1 MKYYT
6 YKSQTLRNMVW
17 LIACAA
23 VIMAVMMNWAAMPM
37 GIKVIGCICQILSG
51 IIACLAIIGIA
62 TRRSISAIVLFYVF
76 KMIPIKDRRDP
87 EVFRN
92 YMESSSKPY
101 VLNPNTVRKYN
112 ITRFGNTDDTYV
124 IDHRDS
130 EEDLV
135 VFYIHGG
142 GYWVRPYGIHFTMFD
157 KMARM
162 LHAKFVIPIYPLAP
176 AHDATEANSMVMER
190 YLQLLNEEHAD
201 PGKVIF
207 MGDSAG
213 AGLSMSL
220 MLQLKEKKLPL
231 PREAVYFSPWVD
243 ASNSTPGME
252 AVRDP
257 FLNIPNLTYGGE
269 IYAGDLEGGAKNPMV
284 SPIYGDMRGLP
295 KMTAFGGTYDSLNL
309 DAMKMADKA
318 REEGF
323 DYTIYVYPKMIH
335 GYAGFF
341 FTPEAKYAI
350 RQVKNVLDGKP
361 VTNVVSEI

>member
-1 MKYYT
+1 MKYMT
-6 YKSQTLRNMVW
+6 YKSQTVRNICWLALGLV
-17 LIACAA
+17 LIALVSGCWHRMSFVLKMISGVGVVICIILAA
-23 VIMAVMMNWAAMPM
+23 LAVAGMAS
-37 GIKVIGCICQILSG
+37 K
-51 IIACLAIIGIA
+51 
-62 TRRSISAIVLFYVF
+62 RSISAIILFYVF
-76 KMIPIKDRRDP
+76 RMIPIKDRRNP
-87 EVFRN
+87 EIFRN
-92 YMESSSKPY
+92 YMESNSKAY
-101 VLNPNTVRKYN
+101 VLNPKTVRKYN
-112 ITRFGNTDDTYV
+112 ITKFLSTDDTYV
-124 IDHRDS
+124 IDHQDS
-130 EEDLV
+130 SEDLV

-157 KMARM
+157 KLARR
-162 LHAKFVIPIYPLAP
+162 LHAKFIIPVYPLAP
-176 AHDATEANSMVMER
+176 AHNAVDANNMVMER
-190 YLQLLNEEHAD
+190 YLQMINEEHAD
-201 PGKVIF
+201 PEKVIF

-243 ASNSTPGME
+243 ASNSTLGME
-252 AVRDP
+252 EIRDP

-269 IYAGDLEGGAKNPMV
+269 IYADDLEGGAKNPMV

-318 REEGF
+318 KTEGF

-350 RQVKNVLDGKP
+350 RQVE
-361 VTNVVSEI
+361 NVVNGRPVENIIT